1 MMQKDEHT
9 TISDK
14 LLRWYDNQGH
24 NFPWRGIIDP
34 YKTWLSE
41 VMLQQ
46 TQVHTVIPYF
56 KRWLQAFPNI
66 KSVASADMDTIL
78 KQWEGLGYYARARNF
93 HAACKIVESNY
104 LGEIPNDID
113 QFSSLPG
120 AGSYISGA
128 VMSIAFN
135 QPVPALDANAFRV
148 VSRLQSVDK
157 PFSKCK
163 NEINEFLSDLICTQ
177 RPGDFNQAIMDL
189 GRNICT
195 PINPHCNICP
205 LSKYCSAFVNKT
217 VSNYPVKLKS
227 RQKPHYRVAV
237 GVIWKNG
244 KILISKR
251 RENGLLGGLW
261 EFPGGKVESGETVQQ
276 ALTREIKE
284 ELAIDILRAEP
295 LIEHS
300 HDYGD
305 KSVLLD
311 VWWIDAF
318 DGTPTGHEGQTIKWV
333 DIAALDYYEF
343 PAANKIIVTAIQQQL
358 NTTQAV

>member
-9 TISDK
+9 TFSDK

-104 LGEIPNDID
+104 LGEVPNDID

-163 NEINEFLSDLICTQ
+163 NEMNEFLSDLICTQ

-195 PINPHCNICP
+195 PINPHCTICP

-237 GVIWKNG
+237 GVIWKNE

-261 EFPGGKVESGETVQQ
+261 EFPGGKIEPGESAENCIIREVQEELGVCVKPTFFLKQIKHAYTHFSITLDAYYCEFIGGKPQ
-276 ALTREIKE
+276 ALGCLDWQWATTEQIQDLPFPKANHK
-284 ELAIDILRAEP
+284 LFDKVLP
-295 LIEHS
+295 L
-300 HDYGD
+300 
-305 KSVLLD
+305 
-311 VWWIDAF
+311 
-318 DGTPTGHEGQTIKWV
+318 PTQ
-333 DIAALDYYEF
+333 
-343 PAANKIIVTAIQQQL
+343 
-358 NTTQAV
+358 